1 MRWAGHVACMGH
13 EKCIHYFGL
22 KTEGKRPFGRP
33 RCRWEA
39 VRIHLREIGWK
50 VLDRMHLA
58 EGRDQW

>member
-1 MRWAGHVACMGH
+1 MGH